1 MGLNPSRDAGA
12 TEGTGGAAA
21 VSGTADRGGGGMHV
35 CKEAAGVM
43 VCVCD
48 AMQARQVDKRLCES
62 DERGGGL
69 TVKPPEI

>member
-43 VCVCD
+43 VCVCV
-48 AMQARQVDKRLCES
+48 MQCRPAKLIRDSARE
-62 DERGGGL
+62 
-69 TVKPPEI
+69 